1 MDKLE
6 FFKSIPA
13 LKNFSKDFIS
23 KLVQIAEEGHAKG
36 GEIIFREL
44 DPSEYLYI
52 IFQGE
57 VIITKKIAPEI
68 EKILSILKEKDI
80 FGEMSLFT
88 DKPRTATA
96 KAKNDLTYYKVHS
109 ESFRKLF
116 SLDPTG
122 TQKMLESLLLSALE
136 RLEHTSRE
144 LATVYEISKI
154 IVKNLPMNE
163 FCDLVIKQLC
173 YSIPEIDEGLFFV
186 WNEFTEDYESSKI
199 SIPKNHKI
207 IEFLSDKT
215 ETTPL
220 DKTEIIPA
228 KSYLITPLIKEKL
241 IGFILFANT
250 EKEVTF
256 SQGTKDLLNSVALQL
271 IGAIENI
278 KNQQEKYDRE
288 RFDRTRSRTITW

>member
-6 FFKSIPA
+6 FLKSIPA

-36 GEIIFREL
+36 GEIIFKES

-57 VIITKKIAPEI
+57 VIITKKIAPET
-68 EKILSILKEKDI
+68 EKVLSILKEKDI

-96 KAKNDLTYYKVHS
+96 KAKNDSTYYKFHS
-109 ESFRKLF
+109 DSFRKLF
-116 SLDPTG
+116 SLDPNG
-122 TQKMLESLLLSALE
+122 TQKMLESLLLSSLE
-136 RLEHTSRE
+136 RLEQTSRE

-154 IVKNLPMNE
+154 IVKNLPLNE
-163 FCDLVIKQLC
+163 FCEQVLKQLC
-173 YSIPEIDEGLFFV
+173 YSIPEVNEGLFFV
-186 WNEFTEDYESSKI
+186 WNEFTEDYESNKI

-207 IEFLSDKT
+207 IEFLSDKK
-215 ETTPL
+215 ETTLL
-220 DKTEIIPA
+220 DETEILSA
-228 KSYLITPLIKEKL
+228 KSYIITPLVKEKL
-241 IGFILFANT
+241 IGFILLANT
-250 EKEVTF
+250 EKKVVF

-278 KNQQEKYDRE
+278 KNQQEKFNRE
-288 RFDRTRSRTITW
+288 RLDRTRSRTITW